1 MSATPIVYELR
12 AFTKRAASRL
22 SVDELIEAEASIAHN
37 PTAGD
42 LLRGGGGARKLRW
55 GTESR
60 GKSGGVRLIYY
71 FAGANG
77 RIYMIDIYAKNE
89 QANLSKQQLGLVHDI
104 CKTLAQGDSD
114 G

>member
-1 MSATPIVYELR
+1 MFATPIVYELGP
-12 AFTKRAASRL
+12 FTRRAASRIAM
-22 SVDELIEAEASIAHN
+22 VDLIEAEAAIAAN

-55 GTESR
+55 AVGAR

-71 FAGANG
+71 FAGAAG

-89 QANLSKQQLGLVHDI
+89 QANLTREQLALVHDI
-104 CKTLAQGDSD
+104 CKTLGQG